1 MLALLAEQLTC
12 TVSDFDLYADRSP
25 TLREHRAQ
33 AEAWLGM
40 RPFVVSDRRALFE
53 IAADVAAATG
63 RGEAIV
69 VAMVQAKREDRKS
82 VVSGKSV
89 SVRVDLGGRRIIKKK
104 KTQHNLALLARYKRH

>member
-33 AEAWLGM
+33 AEAWIGM
-40 RPFVVSDRRALFE
+40 RPFVGSDRRALFE
-53 IAADVAAATG
+53 IAAEVDAATG

-69 VAMVQAKREDRKS
+69 VAMVQATRDHNCTLPATATFQTGRATGM
-82 VVSGKSV
+82 GK
-89 SVRVDLGGRRIIKKK
+89 G
-104 KTQHNLALLARYKRH
+104 